1 MRKLNK
7 DQADRVFFDNAIA
20 IEGKDVFPVDTAI
33 NLFGQ
38 GAVDYA
44 LSKKSPS
51 LCWNQYS
58 IPGVGD
64 LLYMNYE
71 GYMRLVTYSNICRIS
86 EELQQAGNV
95 ISMDLHRGNV

>member
-44 LSKKSPS
+44 LSRKSPRY
-51 LCWNQYS
+51 WNQYS

-64 LLYMNYE
+64 LHYMNYE
-71 GYMRLVTYSNICRIS
+71 GYMRLVTYSNICRMS

-95 ISMDLHRGNV
+95 INMDLHRGNV